1 MSLIA
6 GELEINLT
14 NNPAYDSYHPW
25 FPGGAG
31 GID

>member
-6 GELEINLT
+6 GGSEINLT
-14 NNPAYDSYHPW
+14 NNPAYDFYPPW